1 MDLTDAM
8 TIKLDYE
15 LPEYPAFPAGC
26 RRAPRR
32 EAHRLRPYAR
42 ARQKTAANH
51 RPPPPPPGAGPSARK
66 YK

>member
-15 LPEYPAFPAGC
+15 LPEYPAFQAGC

-32 EAHRLRPYAR
+32 EAHLSQADKALASTQLPLYSSMGLPQIRPW
-42 ARQKTAANH
+42 
-51 RPPPPPPGAGPSARK
+51 GRK
-66 YK
+66 R